1 MPEHPCYCTL
11 RKTLFLIIDSQSELR
26 RGKCYDRDRIVRLLG
41 STNLFNLET
50 ARRRFHQRRVY
61 RIVFKNKQALEQ
73 WPPARDVAPA
83 LNFYE
88 RTVLVLTRR
97 RMLLLQL
104 L

>member
-1 MPEHPCYCTL
+1 MPEHPCYCAF
-11 RKTLFLIIDSQSELR
+11 RKTLLVIIDAQSKLR
-26 RGKCYDRDRIVRLLG
+26 RGKCYDGNRVIRLLG

-88 RTVLVLTRR
+88 WTVLVLTRR
-97 RMLLLQL
+97 RVILLQL